1 VTRIVWT
8 PQAVKD
14 LLGIREYITKDS
26 LQYADLVARSLFGA
40 ADRLQHFPE
49 SGRIVPELPATGLR
63 EVLWRSYRI
72 VYRFKKA
79 EDRIEVLLVFR
90 AERLIPS
97 IPPQGGGA

>member
-1 VTRIVWT
+1 
-8 PQAVKD
+8 
-14 LLGIREYITKDS
+14 
-26 LQYADLVARSLFGA
+26 
-40 ADRLQHFPE
+40 
-49 SGRIVPELPATGLR
+49 VPELPATGLR